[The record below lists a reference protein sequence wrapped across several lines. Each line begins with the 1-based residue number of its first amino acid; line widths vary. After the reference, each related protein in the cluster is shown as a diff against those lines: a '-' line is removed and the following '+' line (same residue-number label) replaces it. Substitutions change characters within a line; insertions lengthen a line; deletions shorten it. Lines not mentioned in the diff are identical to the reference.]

1 MKTDIQTI
9 KHLQKKDSER
19 GLTLME
25 ALVAVLM
32 VSAVLV
38 AITPPIFLTVATRVQ
53 NRKAEQALQLA
64 HGEIDQVR
72 VLVQE
77 GITGGP
83 KGSVNQLPKLASG
96 VTTIAEVEPPT
107 SKDGRLQSTNYECS
121 KYDQAN
127 APQLDVTTARQVDVN
142 GDCLADFLVQTF
154 RSNEQNILR
163 EGLPV
168 PVVFRVGVRVYSIS
182 AKFEGLETGQAS
194 LQLTTGEG
202 QQTKRPLAVM
212 YTVLGQGDSGDA
224 LEKYRCFA
232 GSEGVDCE

>member
-1 MKTDIQTI
+1 MNTDIRTI
-9 KHLQKKDSER
+9 RHLRKKDSER

-64 HGEIDQVR
+64 NGEIDQVR

-77 GITGGP
+77 GITGGRR
-83 KGSVNQLPKLASG
+83 GSVNQLPSLADG
-96 VTTIAEVEPPT
+96 VKTIAEVGPPT

-142 GDCLADFLVQTF
+142 GDCQADFLVQTF

-163 EGLPV
+163 AGLSV

-182 AKFEGLETGQAS
+182 ANFEGLETGQAS

-224 LEKYRCFA
+224 LDQYHEMLP
-232 GSEGVDCE
+232 

>member
-1 MKTDIQTI
+1 MKTNLQTI
-9 KHLQKKDSER
+9 PHLQKKDSER

-38 AITPPIFLTVATRVQ
+38 AITPAIFLTVATRVQ

-96 VTTIAEVEPPT
+96 VTTIAEVGPPT

-121 KYDQAN
+121 KYDKAN

-182 AKFEGLETGQAS
+182 ANFEGLETGQAS
-194 LQLTTGEG
+194 LKLTTGEG

-232 GSEGVDCE
+232 GSGGVDCE